1 MKNKTKYLL
10 AGTLLIACLTGC
22 VSSKPADALK
32 ISLELKSSSSRP
44 SQSAQIE
51 FVRIPAGTF
60 TMGSPENEEGRD
72 NNEKQVRVTLSA
84 FHLGKTE
91 VTQRQWKEIMGTNP
105 SKYIRDDFP
114 VDSVSWYD
122 AMEFCK
128 ALTEWAHR
136 SGAIP
141 QTMKFTLPTEAQ
153 WEYACRAGTTTRFHS
168 GDTEA
173 LLAKYEHFSGKHRGD
188 LDSPAPVSS
197 YLPNPWGLYD
207 MHGNVMEWCLDY
219 YDSVPRSG
227 TNPCR
232 TKPENPLRIV
242 RGSNWWTRVA
252 EKRNTMSCRNTSS
265 CRSAKRNGFDPNDTG
280 ALLGFRVALVEET
293 SHVVARGDTL
303 ASISIKYYGTKDR
316 WRDIYDLNRDILQ
329 SSRIVKVGTIL
340 KLPQE

>member
-10 AGTLLIACLTGC
+10 AGTLLLACLTGC
-22 VSSKPADALK
+22 VSNNPADALN

-60 TMGSPENEEGRD
+60 VMGSPTNEVGRNSD
-72 NNEKQVRVTLSA
+72 EAQVRVTLSA

-91 VTQRQWKEIMGTNP
+91 VTQRQWKAVMGTNP
-105 SKYIRDDFP
+105 SKYKNDDFP

-128 ALTEWAHR
+128 ALTEWGHR

-168 GDTEA
+168 GDSEVF
-173 LLAKYEHFSGKHRGD
+173 LAKYEHFSGKHRGN
-188 LDSPAPVSS
+188 LDSPAKVAS

-207 MHGNVMEWCLDY
+207 MHGNVREWCLDY
-219 YDSVPRSG
+219 YSSVLLG
-227 TNPCR
+227 GENPCR
-232 TKPENPLRIV
+232 PFPVSSRRIV
-242 RGSNWWTRVA
+242 RGGSWWTRRTGKMHT
-252 EKRNTMSCRNTSS
+252 EW
-265 CRSAKRNGFDPNDTG
+265 CRSASRRAFEPDTSD
-280 ALLGFRVALVEET
+280 ALMGFRVALVE
-293 SHVVARGDTL
+293 
-303 ASISIKYYGTKDR
+303 ISPTPP
-316 WRDIYDLNRDILQ
+316 
-329 SSRIVKVGTIL
+329 
-340 KLPQE
+340 PQEARIGGTL